1 MFAGMAG
8 YSMRFPCILAR
19 KTARPKQFMP
29 RSNQVQSTILT
40 AATPVCAKKPIHIIA
55 TSFLDGNEVLVRF
68 SDGTAAIYEAEEL
81 EKLRPAPKRKLEAWD
96 HEVRG
101 AA

>member
-1 MFAGMAG
+1 MQ
-8 YSMRFPCILAR
+8 S
-19 KTARPKQFMP
+19 
-29 RSNQVQSTILT
+29 SNPVPL
-40 AATPVCAKKPIHIIA
+40 TPVRAQKQIHIIA

-81 EKLRPAPKRKLEAWD
+81 EKLRPAPKRKVEGWD
-96 HEVRG
+96 VEVRG